1 MVRAQRARIRRARPA
16 ENQEM
21 MVYLRIRAMRV
32 LALASAFALPVS
44 AMAAPA
50 EPVQVPG
57 DQVAQLCGRVETINA
72 AGGLPAHNLH
82 AGQPVQILRAPLQ
95 GLDAVFL
102 GPLTPAARVQVL
114 LQFLGRQQQVEVD
127 VNAIEP
133 STVLKRPRRTRGHGR
148 RIGSYEQVAANL

>member
-1 MVRAQRARIRRARPA
+1 
-16 ENQEM
+16 
-21 MVYLRIRAMRV
+21 
-32 LALASAFALPVS
+32 
-44 AMAAPA
+44 
-50 EPVQVPG
+50 
-57 DQVAQLCGRVETINA
+57 
-72 AGGLPAHNLH
+72 
-82 AGQPVQILRAPLQ
+82 
-95 GLDAVFL
+95 VFL